1 METVLQL
8 GTKNLGMVLH
18 LETHLSDSGGIR
30 QLRTLLRVEG
40 KVTTAQSLA
49 AGLRVIIIEN

>member
-30 QLRTLLRVEG
+30 QLRTFLRVKG
-40 KVTTAQSLA
+40 KVTTARSLA